1 MFYNPS
7 PVRGV
12 AFLASMVL
20 AEWSSAFREEALSLE
35 VLLAAGAVEALTV
48 VVVVQGL
55 HPLVAGFDGESAGE
69 ALGREQFVPVGFA
82 VRVTFLQEERAVAE
96 QLATVGTLEA
106 LRMELLADGVQAVSL
121 NSGVA
126 LAADGGQELLEAVL
140 AVQVTLLLHESDVG
154 QRAFAVAVVADE
166 VIRAPDAA
174 ESGDEWTSDLLT
186 AAATQWNTA
195 SGSDCLVHN
204 TTTTSWGGG
213 RTGCTSPVEC
223 GGTLL
228 SWHSCWGGG
237 YRGRSG
243 GHNRRIDSWLWCRS
257 GSHWS
262 RSWSRCGGLAGD
274 GSGER
279 SWNTTGYRWERR
291 WWLNLRQVA
300 HWQRSTEWFRS
311 NVALVVGGVRRVRAT
326 VQIGMGVEGCGDG
339 LDSRLLTV
347 LIITSQ
353 TIIGNSDIINMA

>member
-1 MFYNPS
+1 MCNRKRNLIKVDPLFYNPS

-106 LRMELLADGVQAVSL
+106 LRMELLADCVQAVSL

-174 ESGDEWTSDLLT
+174 ESGDKWTSDLLT

-195 SGSDCLVHN
+195 SWSDCLVHN

-223 GGTLL
+223 GGTCTTTRSISIIVLAT
-228 SWHSCWGGG
+228 HKIAVTAVITEACDAVI
-237 YRGRSG
+237 GRSAS
-243 GHNRRIDSWLWCRS
+243 I
-257 GSHWS
+257 
-262 RSWSRCGGLAGD
+262 D
-274 GSGER
+274 GSGWRCWCRR
-279 SWNTTGYRWERR
+279 SCR
-291 WWLNLRQVA
+291 LRNSPFSDRVSV
-300 HWQRSTEWFRS
+300 RS
-311 NVALVVGGVRRVRAT
+311 
-326 VQIGMGVEGCGDG
+326 EGW
-339 LDSRLLTV
+339 
-347 LIITSQ
+347 
-353 TIIGNSDIINMA
+353 